1 MENRKRPT
9 SMFEGEPT
17 TNVVLFA
24 SERRGLVDEPD
35 PLSSVVVSPFEP
47 LSDDDDDSDTDD
59 SDLDDSEAEDND
71 GVIVGCANCSDCVTK
86 RRVRRRN
93 YKARKYVYGQG
104 TVALA
109 NPGEDIPQYSEP
121 GPSSY
126 PKCDQPSYSMPIG
139 QGPYQPW
146 PLPIGQERPIRNS
159 FQGQNRTT
167 SNVVK
172 PTTHVIHG
180 PMDEEKTADEVD
192 PPLSPP
198 RLTGTE
204 LDPRQINGFD
214 TLTSGHGAVAM
225 NLKTMENIGGH

>member
-1 MENRKRPT
+1 MIWLFSFVFAFALLVIWTTCLPQWNIND
-9 SMFEGEPT
+9 GE
-17 TNVVLFA
+17 
-24 SERRGLVDEPD
+24 LVDEPD
-35 PLSSVVVSPFEP
+35 PLSSVLVSPFETP
-47 LSDDDDDSDTDD
+47 SDDGDDSDTDD

-146 PLPIGQERPIRNS
+146 PLPIGQELSNRNS
-159 FQGQNRTT
+159 FQGQNPTT
-167 SNVVK
+167 DNVVK
-172 PTTHVIHG
+172 PTTHAIHG
-180 PMDEEKTADEVD
+180 PMDEKMADEVN

-198 RLTGTE
+198 KLTGTE
-204 LDPRQINGFD
+204 PDLQQTSGFG
-214 TLTSGHGAVAM
+214 TLTSDHDSEAAAM
-225 NLKTMENIGGH
+225 NVKTMKNT